1 MPQMICSIMTS
12 KYIGFITSSIYLIFN
27 ITYSFVEVD
36 LHKFVYWRLCGLIY
50 YYYHIRKVLF
60 LASSPN
66 MVESIARSLMN
77 NLQESSPLS
86 CEATPLTLLGR
97 KIDFLT
103 RKNEH
108 INLDNDSM
116 FLEDYNEKRQWGQK
130 HKKTQSNKQFV
141 PTSKFACH
149 RAWRHLKLCLA

>member
-1 MPQMICSIMTS
+1 
-12 KYIGFITSSIYLIFN
+12 
-27 ITYSFVEVD
+27 
-36 LHKFVYWRLCGLIY
+36 
-50 YYYHIRKVLF
+50 
-60 LASSPN
+60 

-116 FLEDYNEKRQWGQK
+116 FLEDYNEKRQ
-130 HKKTQSNKQFV
+130 
-141 PTSKFACH
+141 
-149 RAWRHLKLCLA
+149 